1 MPLDVGGEPA
11 LVVVALEVE
20 GAPLVPASPD
30 LAWAGHEEKG
40 GEGKQRLGI
49 WALRGTIP
57 SFLLN
62 HFCTPVQRPSFLL
75 TVSPAGQ
82 NSALEHRSKTSHGLF
97 KGFAR

>member
-1 MPLDVGGEPA
+1 MPLGEEPA
-11 LVVVALEVE
+11 LVVALEVE
-20 GAPLVPASPD
+20 AAALVPASPD
-30 LAWAGHEEKG
+30 WPGLDTRRRTVRASK
-40 GEGKQRLGI
+40 RLGI
-49 WALRGTIP
+49 WALRGAIP

-62 HFCTPVQRPSFLL
+62 AFCTPVQRPSFLL

>member
-40 GEGKQRLGI
+40 GEGKQKAWDL
-49 WALRGTIP
+49 
-57 SFLLN
+57 
-62 HFCTPVQRPSFLL
+62 
-75 TVSPAGQ
+75 
-82 NSALEHRSKTSHGLF
+82 
-97 KGFAR
+97 GFARRDSVLPSK